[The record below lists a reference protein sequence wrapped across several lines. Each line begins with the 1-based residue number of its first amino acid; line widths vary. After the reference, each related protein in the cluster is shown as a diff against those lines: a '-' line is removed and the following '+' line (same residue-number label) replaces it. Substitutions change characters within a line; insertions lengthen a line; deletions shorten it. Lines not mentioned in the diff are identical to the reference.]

1 MPKTQI
7 NCPNCRQPIVADIEQ
22 LFDVSEDP
30 SAKQRLLSGAFN
42 IAQCPHC
49 GFQGNLATPIVYHD
63 SEKELLLTFIP
74 TEVGLPRDEQERII
88 GGLINRIID
97 RLPQEKRKG
106 YLLQPKANLTMQGFV
121 EEILEADGITPEMID
136 AQQKRLELLQRLA
149 TASED
154 DVRTELLKQDA
165 NLVDADFFNLMN
177 RLLETARMSGDQE
190 SAASLEDL
198 QEYLIEN
205 TEIGQ
210 EIQEQ
215 TEEVQAAVNSLTEAG
230 DEMTREKLLDIIIDA
245 PNDRRIEILVSL
257 ARPGMD
263 YEFFRLLTDRIDRA
277 RGKGRKRLIEIREFL
292 LEQTRR
298 YDEEME
304 ARALQIRE
312 LLDKLIKEENVR
324 EAAASVLPVV
334 DEMFLRVLNEQIE
347 AARKQ
352 GDIDRSTQLQKVS
365 EVIEEARKPPPEV
378 ALIEEL
384 LNAPDERTLR
394 QLMEEHKEEIT
405 PEFLGVL
412 SNLSLQIEQSEQ
424 NQEMVERLRS
434 LNQQVRRFSMEINL
448 RGD

>member
-63 SEKELLLTFIP
+63 LEKELLLTFIP

-230 DEMTREKLLDIIIDA
+230 DEMNSGKTSRYYH
-245 PNDRRIEILVSL
+245 RRS
-257 ARPGMD
+257 
-263 YEFFRLLTDRIDRA
+263 
-277 RGKGRKRLIEIREFL
+277 K
-292 LEQTRR
+292 
-298 YDEEME
+298 
-304 ARALQIRE
+304 
-312 LLDKLIKEENVR
+312 
-324 EAAASVLPVV
+324 
-334 DEMFLRVLNEQIE
+334 
-347 AARKQ
+347 
-352 GDIDRSTQLQKVS
+352 
-365 EVIEEARKPPPEV
+365 
-378 ALIEEL
+378 
-384 LNAPDERTLR
+384 
-394 QLMEEHKEEIT
+394 
-405 PEFLGVL
+405 
-412 SNLSLQIEQSEQ
+412 
-424 NQEMVERLRS
+424 
-434 LNQQVRRFSMEINL
+434 
-448 RGD
+448 

>member
-22 LFDVSEDP
+22 LYDVSEDP
-30 SAKQRLLSGAFN
+30 SAKQILLSGAFN
-42 IAQCPHC
+42 MAQCPHC

-63 SEKELLLTFIP
+63 AEKELLLTFVP
-74 TEVGLPRDEQERII
+74 TEIGLPRDEQERII
-88 GGLINRIID
+88 GSLINRVID

-106 YLLQPKANLTMQGFV
+106 YLLQPKANLTMQGFIG
-121 EEILEADGITPEMID
+121 EILEADGITPEMID
-136 AQQKRLELLQRLA
+136 AQQKRLELLQRMA

-154 DVRTELLKQDA
+154 DTRAELLKQDGD
-165 NLVDADFFNLMN
+165 LVDADFFNLMT
-177 RLLETARMSGDQE
+177 RLMETARMSGDQE

-198 QEYLIEN
+198 QTFLLEN

-210 EIQEQ
+210 EFKER
-215 TEEVQAAVNSLTEAG
+215 TEEVQAAVNSLREAG
-230 DEMTREKLLDIIIDA
+230 EELTRETLLDIIIDA
-245 PNDRRIEILVSL
+245 PSDQRVEILVSL

-277 RGKGRKRLIEIREFL
+277 RGKGRKRLIEIRELL
-292 LEQTRR
+292 LEQTRK

-312 LLDKLIKEENVR
+312 LLDNLIKEENVR
-324 EAAASVLPVV
+324 EAAASVLPVI
-334 DEMFLRVLNEQIE
+334 DEMFLRVLDEQIE

-352 GDIDRSTQLQKVS
+352 GDIERSTQLQKVL
-365 EVIEEARKPPPEV
+365 EVIEDARKPPPEV

-384 LNAPDERTLR
+384 LNAPDDRTLR
-394 QLMEEHKEEIT
+394 QLLEERKEEIT
-405 PEFLGVL
+405 PEFIGVL

-424 NQEMVERLRS
+424 NQEMAGRLRS

>member
-22 LFDVSEDP
+22 LFDMSEDP

-42 IAQCPHC
+42 IAQCPYC

-154 DVRTELLKQDA
+154 DVRAELLKQDA

-177 RLLETARMSGDQE
+177 RLLETARMSGNQE

-198 QEYLIEN
+198 REYLIEN

-230 DEMTREKLLDIIIDA
+230 EEMTREKLLDIVIDA

-292 LEQTRR
+292 LEQTHR

-304 ARALQIRE
+304 AQALQIRE

-334 DEMFLRVLNEQIE
+334 DEMFLRVLNGQIE

-352 GDIDRSTQLQKVS
+352 GDIDRSTQLQKVL

-394 QLMEEHKEEIT
+394 KLMEEHKEEIS

>member
-1 MPKTQI
+1 
-7 NCPNCRQPIVADIEQ
+7 
-22 LFDVSEDP
+22 L
-30 SAKQRLLSGAFN
+30 
-42 IAQCPHC
+42 AQCPHC
-49 GFQGNLATPIVYHD
+49 GYQGNLATPIVYHD
-63 SEKELLLTFIP
+63 EEKELLLTFIP
-74 TEVGLPRDEQERII
+74 TEIGLPRDEQERMI
-88 GGLINRIID
+88 GSLINRVID

-106 YLLQPKANLTMQGFV
+106 YLLQPKANLTMQSLV
-121 EEILEADGITPEMID
+121 EAILGADGITPEMIN
-136 AQQKRLELLQRLA
+136 AQQKRLELLQRMS
-149 TASED
+149 TANDD
-154 DVRTELLKQDA
+154 DVRAELLIQDGD
-165 NLVDADFFNLMN
+165 LVDADFFNLMT
-177 RLLETARMSGDQE
+177 RLMETARMSGDQD

-198 QEYLIEN
+198 QTFLLEN

-215 TEEVQAAVNSLTEAG
+215 TEEVQAAVNSLREAG
-230 DEMTREKLLDIIIDA
+230 EELTRETLLDIIIDA
-245 PNDRRIEILVSL
+245 PSDQRVEILVSL

-277 RGKGRKRLIEIREFL
+277 RGKGRKRLIEIRELL

-304 ARALQIRE
+304 ARVLQIRD
-312 LLDKLIKEENVR
+312 LLDKLIKEENIS

-352 GDIDRSTQLQKVS
+352 GDIERSTQLQKVL
-365 EVIEEARKPPPEV
+365 EVIEEASSPPPEV

-384 LNAPDERTLR
+384 LNAPDDRTLR
-394 QLMEEHKEEIT
+394 QLLQERKEEIT

-412 SNLSLQIEQSEQ
+412 SNLSLQMEQSEQ
-424 NQEMVERLRS
+424 NQEMAERLKS
-434 LNQQVRRFSMEINL
+434 LNQQVRKFSMEINL